1 MVEDNDKDDDAM
13 VRDQMLLS
21 RRVNLQK
28 VTLPDSRIFYAT
40 YQRVGRKN
48 LLANVT
54 IKRTRA
60 NRPQQQQKRKKQKG
74 AELLGSAFN
83 LGSRLFNSTFGKKL
97 IEERIEHTLDIY
109 NAGVKKVQNKKLKR
123 ALE

>member
-13 VRDQMLLS
+13 VRDKMLLC

-40 YQRVGRKN
+40 YQSIGRKN
-48 LLANVT
+48 LLANET

-60 NRPQQQQKRKKQKG
+60 IRPQQQQKQKKQKG
-74 AELLGSAFN
+74 AELLGSTFN
-83 LGSRLFNSTFGKKL
+83 LGSRLFNSTFGKK
-97 IEERIEHTLDIY
+97 TY
-109 NAGVKKVQNKKLKR
+109 
-123 ALE
+123 